1 MGCLLSLLTIITRA
15 RPKLKMMKSS
25 SSTNTSLN
33 SSKVSIGS
41 PRNRLFNRN
50 VLGYLLT
57 LSLFCF
63 LIKLGFWQLER
74 GHEKQTMEQQLQLRQ
89 QQAPVSFDQILL
101 NSAHQPLTGFNLS
114 VKALPTDT
122 PIFLLD
128 NQTFNNRV
136 GYLAYQV
143 MQVSAEQPWLLV
155 ELGFIPVEAQ
165 RSVLPSLQPFTHSE
179 SLSGRVYQRHLNP
192 LSHQLLAEAGNP
204 TRIQN
209 LNIQQLSQYINHPLA
224 PIVLQPKTVIY
235 DQNSQPLG
243 KPWQPLPLSSD
254 KHFGYA
260 VQWFSMASA
269 LLFIGLFVFNTHR
282 KKQE

>member
-1 MGCLLSLLTIITRA
+1 MTRA

-25 SSTNTSLN
+25 RSTNTSLN

-50 VLGYLLT
+50 VLGCLLT

-74 GHEKQTMEQQLQLRQ
+74 GNEKQTMEQQLQLRQ
-89 QQAPVSFDQILL
+89 QQAPLSYNEILI
-101 NSAHQPLTGFNLS
+101 NSTQQSLTGFNLS
-114 VKALPTDT
+114 VQVSPTDT
-122 PIFLLD
+122 PIIFLD
-128 NQTFNNRV
+128 NQTFKNRV

-143 MQVSAEQPWLLV
+143 MQISVDQPWLLV
-155 ELGFIPVEAQ
+155 ELGFIPVTAQ
-165 RSVLPSLQPFTHSE
+165 RSTLPSLQPFTHTE
-179 SLSGRVYQRHLNP
+179 SLSGRVYQRQINP
-192 LSHQLLAEAGNP
+192 LSHDLFAESGNP

-209 LNIQQLSQYINHPLA
+209 LNIQQLSHYINHPLA
-224 PIVLQPKTVIY
+224 PLVLQPETVVY
-235 DQNSQPLG
+235 DQNHQPLG

-269 LLFIGLFVFNTHR
+269 LLFIGLFVFYTHR
-282 KKQE
+282 KKITIKEHG